1 MCIWPMI
8 TFKLVQTNEI
18 KTLLYL
24 FVFTAVI
31 LVFQLVNSAKVVNFQ
46 AETLEMKNDRIE
58 ELKNELQ
65 AARAAYAD
73 DVHFSL
79 DQNLEAQRYFPSS
92 TPGEIIQRVKDKIYD
107 SNAVKGE
114 NPWFHTRE
122 MGENSS
128 STKSKYL
135 TINGPLQIF
144 QMAQIGGNFGCV
156 MKWRKTIFD

>member
-1 MCIWPMI
+1 MKS
-8 TFKLVQTNEI
+8 KL
-18 KTLLYL
+18 LLYL

-46 AETLEMKNDRIE
+46 AETLEKKNDRIE
-58 ELKNELQ
+58 ELKNKLQ

-92 TPGEIIQRVKDKIYD
+92 TPEEIIQRVKDKIYD

-114 NPWFHTRE
+114 NPLVPYSGNDRKFLINKVKILNHKWAIADFSDGTDW
-122 MGENSS
+122 GELWLRYEVEENDIRLVVLDQLI
-128 STKSKYL
+128 YL
-135 TINGPLQIF
+135 T
-144 QMAQIGGNFGCV
+144 
-156 MKWRKTIFD
+156 D

>member
-1 MCIWPMI
+1 MKS
-8 TFKLVQTNEI
+8 KL
-18 KTLLYL
+18 LLYL

-65 AARAAYAD
+65 AAKDAYAD

-92 TPGEIIQRVKDKIYD
+92 TPEEIIQRVKDKIYD

-114 NPWFHTRE
+114 NPLVPYSGNDRKFLINKVKILNHKWAIADFSDGTDW
-122 MGENSS
+122 GELWLRYEVEENDIRLVVLDQLI
-128 STKSKYL
+128 YL
-135 TINGPLQIF
+135 T
-144 QMAQIGGNFGCV
+144 
-156 MKWRKTIFD
+156 D

>member
-1 MCIWPMI
+1 MKS
-8 TFKLVQTNEI
+8 KL
-18 KTLLYL
+18 LLYL

-114 NPWFHTRE
+114 NPLVPYSENGRKFLINKVKILNHKWAIADFSDGTDW
-122 MGENSS
+122 GELWLRYEVDENDIRLVVLDQLI
-128 STKSKYL
+128 YL
-135 TINGPLQIF
+135 T
-144 QMAQIGGNFGCV
+144 
-156 MKWRKTIFD
+156 D

>member
-1 MCIWPMI
+1 MKS
-8 TFKLVQTNEI
+8 KL
-18 KTLLYL
+18 LLYL

-31 LVFQLVNSAKVVNFQ
+31 LVFQLVNSTKVVNFQ

-92 TPGEIIQRVKDKIYD
+92 TPEEIIQRVKDKIYD

-114 NPWFHTRE
+114 NPLVPYSGNGRKFLINKVKILNHKWAIADFSDGTDW
-122 MGENSS
+122 GELWLRYEVEENDIRLVVLDQLI
-128 STKSKYL
+128 YL
-135 TINGPLQIF
+135 T
-144 QMAQIGGNFGCV
+144 
-156 MKWRKTIFD
+156 D

>member
-1 MCIWPMI
+1 MKS
-8 TFKLVQTNEI
+8 KL
-18 KTLLYL
+18 LLYL

-92 TPGEIIQRVKDKIYD
+92 TPEEIIQRVKDKIYD

-114 NPWFHTRE
+114 NPLVPYSGNDRKFLINKVKILNHKWAIADFSDGTDW
-122 MGENSS
+122 GELWLRYEVEENDIRLVVLDQLI
-128 STKSKYL
+128 YL
-135 TINGPLQIF
+135 T
-144 QMAQIGGNFGCV
+144 
-156 MKWRKTIFD
+156 D

>member
-1 MCIWPMI
+1 MKS
-8 TFKLVQTNEI
+8 KL
-18 KTLLYL
+18 LLYL

-31 LVFQLVNSAKVVNFQ
+31 LVFQLVNSAKVVNYQ
-46 AETLEMKNDRIE
+46 AETIEMKNDRIE

-92 TPGEIIQRVKDKIYD
+92 TPEEIIQRVKDKIYD

-114 NPWFHTRE
+114 NPLVPYSGNERKFLINKVKILNHKWAIADFSDGTDW
-122 MGENSS
+122 GELWLRYEVEENDIRLVVLDQLI
-128 STKSKYL
+128 YL
-135 TINGPLQIF
+135 T
-144 QMAQIGGNFGCV
+144 
-156 MKWRKTIFD
+156 D

>member
-1 MCIWPMI
+1 MKS
-8 TFKLVQTNEI
+8 KL
-18 KTLLYL
+18 LLYL

-46 AETLEMKNDRIE
+46 AKTLEMKNDRIE

-65 AARAAYAD
+65 AAKDAYAD

-92 TPGEIIQRVKDKIYD
+92 TPEEIIQRVKDKIYD

-114 NPWFHTRE
+114 NPLVPYSGNDRKFLINKVKILNHKWAIADFSDGTDW
-122 MGENSS
+122 GELWLRYEVEENDIRLVVLDQLI
-128 STKSKYL
+128 YL
-135 TINGPLQIF
+135 T
-144 QMAQIGGNFGCV
+144 
-156 MKWRKTIFD
+156 D

>member
-1 MCIWPMI
+1 MKS
-8 TFKLVQTNEI
+8 KL
-18 KTLLYL
+18 LLYL

-92 TPGEIIQRVKDKIYD
+92 TPEEIIQRVKDKIYD

-114 NPWFHTRE
+114 NPLVPYSGYRRKFLINKVKILNHKWAIADFSDGTDW
-122 MGENSS
+122 GELWLRYEVEENDIRLVVLDQLI
-128 STKSKYL
+128 YL
-135 TINGPLQIF
+135 T
-144 QMAQIGGNFGCV
+144 
-156 MKWRKTIFD
+156 D

>member
-1 MCIWPMI
+1 MKS
-8 TFKLVQTNEI
+8 KL
-18 KTLLYL
+18 LLYL

-65 AARAAYAD
+65 AARDAYAD

-92 TPGEIIQRVKDKIYD
+92 TPEEIIQRVKDKIYD

-114 NPWFHTRE
+114 NPLVPYSGNDRKFLINKVKILNHKWAIADFSDGTDW
-122 MGENSS
+122 GELWLRYEVEENDIRLVVLDQLI
-128 STKSKYL
+128 YL
-135 TINGPLQIF
+135 T
-144 QMAQIGGNFGCV
+144 
-156 MKWRKTIFD
+156 D